1 MQTGIGGS
9 AQSRGDA
16 ADPEAPARVT
26 TLYDAFGPPS
36 PLRRGWGYSALVEY
50 GGRRVLFDT
59 GSDNADF
66 AFNVAH
72 VGVDLTRLDFVVLSH
87 RHGDHTSGLHH
98 VLSVNPGVTIYTP
111 VEPAG
116 FDTPVPPALHRL
128 IHRKV
133 EGLPSEFWY
142 FGGEVPERIA
152 AGTPWPGARF
162 AQISTPT
169 EVVPGFL
176 LFSTRS
182 EVPGTREM
190 NEVSLAI
197 RTPRG
202 LALVVGCS
210 HSGIEKILGAA
221 AELDSGIHMVLG
233 GFHLTDIPDPEVVRL
248 ATAFRDRWKIER
260 MAPGHCTGQL
270 GFLELLRAYGA
281 DFDRAGLGEVIKL
294 SL

>member
-1 MQTGIGGS
+1 MQTGIGAS
-9 AQSRGDA
+9 SQSRRGA
-16 ADPEAPARVT
+16 ADPDSPARVT
-26 TLYDAFGPPS
+26 TLYDAFGLPS
-36 PLRRGWGYSALVEY
+36 PLRLGWGYAALVEY
-50 GGRRVLFDT
+50 GDRRVLFDT

-72 VGVDLTRLDFVVLSH
+72 LGVDLTRLDFVVLSH

-111 VEPAG
+111 VELAG

-133 EGLPSEFWY
+133 EGLPSELVY
-142 FGGEVPERIA
+142 FGGEVPGRIA
-152 AGTPWPGARF
+152 AGTPWPGAKF
-162 AQISTPT
+162 VQIGTPT

-176 LFSTRS
+176 LFSTQS

-210 HSGIEKILGAA
+210 HPGIEKILGAA
-221 AELDSGIHMVLG
+221 AALDSGIYTVLG
-233 GFHLTDIPDPEVVRL
+233 GFHLTDIPDPEVARL
-248 ATAFRDRWKIER
+248 AAAFRDSWKVER

-281 DFDRAGLGEVIKL
+281 NFDRAGLGAVIKL
-294 SL
+294 PR